1 MTTCFPHSLFAIFV
15 WQSVN
20 IEPLLN
26 ISVWQR
32 AKVIT
37 CFMNCEWKWLKSN
50 GFSSIS
56 ILRKHF
62 ANNKSIC
69 TKINAIFQTSF
80 THSLNFLCQPYLTFA
95 HCLFCECQC
104 DLSFAHCQKCT
115 PFSYIFFSDLHL
127 PIELGYL
134 YKSMWWSVTTN
145 ILSIKQMLLSFL
157 IPLDGYA

>member
-69 TKINAIFQTSF
+69 TKINAIFQTIF

-104 DLSFAHCQKCT
+104 DLSFAHCRKCVEIMECVLDYST
-115 PFSYIFFSDLHL
+115 C
-127 PIELGYL
+127 
-134 YKSMWWSVTTN
+134 
-145 ILSIKQMLLSFL
+145 KQNRTEINFKLQNK
-157 IPLDGYA
+157 